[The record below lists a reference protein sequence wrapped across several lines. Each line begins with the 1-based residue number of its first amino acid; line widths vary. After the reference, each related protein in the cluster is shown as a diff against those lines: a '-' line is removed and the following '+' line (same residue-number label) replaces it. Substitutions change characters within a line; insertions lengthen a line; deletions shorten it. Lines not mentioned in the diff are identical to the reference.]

1 MIESTGR
8 DGDASV
14 VRRVIRMFPDYGHEW
29 PLWEDAHDEYV
40 MEPSDYNLSADL
52 TLRLRAWYDEWER
65 GFDPFTNPPRWKPGR
80 GRKWSEHGSELA
92 RALRE
97 EVSGFTD
104 VECTGKPY

>member
-40 MEPSDYNLSADL
+40 MEPSDYNLSADFEPGM
-52 TLRLRAWYDEWER
+52 TSGKEDSIRSPIRRGGSRAAGESGPSTARNWPER
-65 GFDPFTNPPRWKPGR
+65 FEKKLVVLQMSSTPASRTER
-80 GRKWSEHGSELA
+80 
-92 RALRE
+92 
-97 EVSGFTD
+97 
-104 VECTGKPY
+104 